1 MTPRKSVLIAGAL
14 LFVGLSVGGGW
25 LVYKALWRPP
35 KAATL
40 PAAPLM
46 QQISPGR
53 HQVLADE
60 PRTYDAIPKRAP
72 VPALPPKGVMVPR
85 VEAATV
91 RPDPPRPEPRSQAV
105 EPLAA
110 PAGPSPAEIDARIR
124 AGIAEA
130 KAQMREEQARML
142 EAQLLQERAQ
152 RAAQPDQMP
161 GGAQG
166 TTTGTGKKAPVRW
179 FDALGDGKSF
189 AIAKKPA
196 GEKAGTGKEQEE
208 RQSLIPRAN
217 WAKPVQVDKVLYW
230 DQPIIGE
237 LQTAINS
244 DIPGEVRIKVLRQ
257 VIDREMRGIE
267 IIPALTSIRGHQ
279 DGSARFGQQRL
290 NIAVDQ
296 MIFPDGTVVDL
307 PKSRLA
313 DPSGAAG
320 VPSEVDNHYGKLALG
335 LLFSV
340 GFNIG
345 TRYAAGQPTRNEQ
358 YSIEQETAREAG
370 QAVNRA
376 AQQIANQFRVPPTLI
391 AKPGDE
397 ISLFASQNINFSK
410 LPVTVR

>member
-1 MTPRKSVLIAGAL
+1 
-14 LFVGLSVGGGW
+14 
-25 LVYKALWRPP
+25 
-35 KAATL
+35 
-40 PAAPLM
+40 
-46 QQISPGR
+46 
-53 HQVLADE
+53 
-60 PRTYDAIPKRAP
+60 
-72 VPALPPKGVMVPR
+72 
-85 VEAATV
+85 
-91 RPDPPRPEPRSQAV
+91 
-105 EPLAA
+105 
-110 PAGPSPAEIDARIR
+110 
-124 AGIAEA
+124 
-130 KAQMREEQARML
+130 ML

-152 RAAQPDQMP
+152 RAAQS
-161 GGAQG
+161 GNTSAGTAG
-166 TTTGTGKKAPVRW
+166 TTGATGKKGPPRW

-189 AIAKKPA
+189 AIAKKPQ
-196 GEKAGTGKEQEE
+196 GEKTGTGKEQEE

-217 WAKPVQVDKVLYW
+217 WARPVLVDKVLYW
-230 DQPIIGE
+230 DQPIIGQ

-290 NIAVDQ
+290 NISVDQ

-320 VPSEVDNHYGKLALG
+320 VPAGVDNHYSKMALG

-345 TRYAAGQPTRNEQ
+345 TRYATGQPTRNEQ

-370 QAVNRA
+370 QAVNRE
-376 AQQIANQFRVPPTLI
+376 AQQIANQFRIPPTLI